1 MLKSFSNLKVCL
13 FGERSIASQI
23 FNFRHQLTEKISHYT
38 NYVVAKE
45 GTFPI
50 LCSFF
55 TVFIQSAC
63 IDNAYFRRGSLFL
76 QTNYKPLVPASVFVT

>member
-13 FGERSIASQI
+13 LGEWSIASQI
-23 FNFRHQLTEKISHYT
+23 FNFRHQQAEEINHYT

-55 TVFIQSAC
+55 IVFIQSAC
-63 IDNAYFRRGSLFL
+63 IDNAYFSRGSLFL
-76 QTNYKPLVPASVFVT
+76 QTK